1 MGLPCA
7 HVIHERKALG
17 GLHPH
22 DFDVHWFWDQKDPH
36 IPLCEP
42 HQVHTSLNNKQQ
54 ANTGQILSSFETIQP
69 TQAPPKCSA
78 CYQRGHTCTSNNCPI
93 KLKAAIAESSQCLRE
108 NGVSQTLQAS
118 NISPTST
125 TVSTPVRRSPFRSY
139 LRPQSTVMGGFQTS
153 LPSTPENYSENAVGH
168 TQASNTLQNP
178 ILISSSPIRV
188 PSPAKVSSCVT
199 SLISTEHQLPTFI
212 MPPPVP
218 DGPSLSN
225 IQIPSPPPP
234 PQLLPLKPLGPKH
247 PEMIYMR
254 YIAEKEA
261 WLAQNPQV
269 SSDIDEYQKAQGW
282 PIYHKKV
289 LDEWRKHLGWE

>member
-1 MGLPCA
+1 
-7 HVIHERKALG
+7 
-17 GLHPH
+17 
-22 DFDVHWFWDQKDPH
+22 
-36 IPLCEP
+36 
-42 HQVHTSLNNKQQ
+42 
-54 ANTGQILSSFETIQP
+54 
-69 TQAPPKCSA
+69 
-78 CYQRGHTCTSNNCPI
+78 
-93 KLKAAIAESSQCLRE
+93 
-108 NGVSQTLQAS
+108 
-118 NISPTST
+118 
-125 TVSTPVRRSPFRSY
+125 
-139 LRPQSTVMGGFQTS
+139 MGGFQTS

-168 TQASNTLQNP
+168 PQASNTLQNP

-199 SLISTEHQLPTFI
+199 SLISTEHWLPTFI

-247 PEMIYMR
+247 PEMIYMW

-269 SSDIDEYQKAQGW
+269 SSDIDEYWKARGW

-289 LDEWRKHLGWE
+289 LDEWQKHLGWEWQEPSGKLIFRCPNWTAEEIAAFLDFEDELQEQLVEQFEEMNDAGRKLPSWKEHNAATNEDRRELAERYTL